1 MPKRIS
7 VLRQNKLPIIEINSC
22 YPCEYYND
30 DSLLKNL
37 SLENNFG
44 IKLNNLN
51 SIDLE
56 FFFKDIN
63 KSDDCLMGLN
73 TLIIDSELNSFTLEK
88 LAQNLPKIAGLQKL
102 NLLSLKTN
110 IQFSKF
116 IKFLSQQTFQKKI
129 NFIHNSEYKEI
140 VNYNYSNSDNELKII
155 CADNLDFQSIDFYK
169 FIYKQLSLN
178 PISIRGENAN
188 KNLGNLPLLHM
199 NFSGI
204 NFNRNLS
211 ESPSAEDLPYFTGS
225 QNIIAQRDKNFENN
239 KSISSDL
246 KNNILKVN
254 PKNKDEFFAQKC
266 AMKFAEN
273 IPQERFK
280 LLNNFQIKYI

>member
-110 IQFSKF
+110 I
-116 IKFLSQQTFQKKI
+116 
-129 NFIHNSEYKEI
+129 
-140 VNYNYSNSDNELKII
+140 
-155 CADNLDFQSIDFYK
+155 
-169 FIYKQLSLN
+169 
-178 PISIRGENAN
+178 
-188 KNLGNLPLLHM
+188 
-199 NFSGI
+199 
-204 NFNRNLS
+204 
-211 ESPSAEDLPYFTGS
+211 
-225 QNIIAQRDKNFENN
+225 
-239 KSISSDL
+239 
-246 KNNILKVN
+246 
-254 PKNKDEFFAQKC
+254 
-266 AMKFAEN
+266 
-273 IPQERFK
+273 
-280 LLNNFQIKYI
+280 